1 MSFASTPTPRG
12 ALLLR
17 GGSILTGDGDLR
29 IADVL
34 IQDGRI
40 ASIGDLSAVLGA
52 QSIDATGRLVLPG
65 LVDTHRHSWQSAL
78 RGVGTGWDL
87 NAYFGTMFFA
97 IAPHY
102 TADDVYVGTLLG
114 ALTALDAGITT
125 MVDWS
130 HIQNT
135 PEHGDAAIQALRD
148 SGIRA
153 VFAHGWPQNDAATGA
168 IDSTQPHPEDA
179 RRIRE
184 QSLGNDDDLVTMA
197 LALRGPEFT
206 SRATFESDMRLA
218 RELDLRVT
226 MHVGNGEY
234 GPRCR
239 AVALMHELG
248 VLGPQVTLVH
258 AATSGDEEFKMIADT
273 GAHVSVSPHL
283 ETTMP
288 GIGRPATGRLLKA
301 GIRPSLSVDTETAV
315 AGDLFT
321 VMRATLATHRTEQD
335 ESESHPLDAADVFSF
350 ATREGAAAAGLTGRT
365 GVLDVGYAAD
375 VILVRSDDVNLA
387 PDPTLGTVVASAHA
401 GNVDTVIVDG
411 VVRKRDGRLVHPR
424 LRGLLDDAAAS
435 RQRLLSH
442 LPK

>member
-1 MSFASTPTPRG
+1 VSLASTHTTSG

-17 GGSILTGDGDLR
+17 GGSILTSDGDLR

-34 IQDGRI
+34 INDGRI
-40 ASIGDLSAVLGA
+40 AAIGDLSAEPGT

-65 LVDTHRHSWQSAL
+65 LIDTHRHTWQSAV
-78 RGVGTGWDL
+78 RGIGTGWDL
-87 NAYFGTMFFA
+87 NAYFGAMFFG

-135 PEHGDAAIQALRD
+135 PGHADAGIQALQD

-153 VFAHGWPQNDAATGA
+153 VFAHGWPQNDDATRA

-184 QSLGNDDDLVTMA
+184 KSLGDDDARVTMS

-206 SRATFESDMRLA
+206 SRETFESDMQLA
-218 RELDLRVT
+218 KDLDLRVT

-234 GPRCR
+234 GPRYR
-239 AVALMHELG
+239 AVALLHELG
-248 VLGPQVTLVH
+248 LLGPHITLVH
-258 AATSGDEEFKMIADT
+258 TATSSDEEFRMIADS
-273 GAHVSVSPHL
+273 GARVSVSPHL

-288 GIGRPATGRLLKA
+288 GIGRPSTGRLLKA

-315 AGDLFT
+315 AGDMFT
-321 VMRATLATHRTEQD
+321 VMRATLATHRADQND
-335 ESESHPLDAADVFSF
+335 PDPHPLEAADVFSF
-350 ATREGAAAAGLTGRT
+350 ATREGAAAAGLAGRA

-375 VILVRSDDVNLA
+375 VIVVRSDDVNLA
-387 PDPTLGTVVASAHA
+387 PDPTLGTIVASAHA

-411 VVRKRDGRLVHPR
+411 VIRKRDGRLSYPHLPD
-424 LRGLLDDAAAS
+424 LLGNAASS
-435 RQRLLSH
+435 RQRLLTY
-442 LPK
+442 LPG

>member
-1 MSFASTPTPRG
+1 VSLPSTATTSG

-17 GGSILTGDGDLR
+17 GGSILTSDGDR
-29 IADVL
+29 RSADVL
-34 IQDGRI
+34 INDGRI
-40 ASIGDLSAVLGA
+40 AAIGDLSAGPGTQIV
-52 QSIDATGRLVLPG
+52 DVTGRLVLPG
-65 LVDTHRHSWQSAL
+65 LVDTHRHTWQSAV
-78 RGVGTGWDL
+78 RGIGTGWDL
-87 NAYFGTMFFA
+87 NTYFGALFFG

-125 MVDWS
+125 LVDWS

-135 PEHGDAAIQALRD
+135 PGHADAAVQALQD

-153 VFAHGWPQNDAATGA
+153 VFAHGWSQNDGAATA

-184 QSLGNDDDLVTMA
+184 QSLADDDARVTMA

-206 SRATFESDMRLA
+206 SRETFESDMRLA
-218 RELDLRVT
+218 KDLGLRVT
-226 MHVGNGEY
+226 MHVGNGEF
-234 GPRCR
+234 GPRHR
-239 AVALMHELG
+239 AIALLHELG
-248 VLGPQVTLVH
+248 LLGPDVTLVH
-258 AATSGDEEFKMIADT
+258 AATSSDEEFKMIADS
-273 GAHVSVSPHL
+273 GAQVSVSPHL

-321 VMRATLATHRTEQD
+321 VMRATLAAHRSDQNEPDPQ
-335 ESESHPLDAADVFSF
+335 PLDAADVFGF
-350 ATREGAAAAGLTGRT
+350 ATREGAAAAGLAGRT
-365 GVLDVGYAAD
+365 GVLEAGYAAD
-375 VILVRSDDVNLA
+375 VIVVRADDVNLA
-387 PDPTLGTVVASAHA
+387 PDPTLGTIVASAHA

-411 VVRKRDGRLVHPR
+411 VIRKRDGRLVYPH
-424 LRGLLDDAAAS
+424 LRDLLGNAAES
-435 RQRLLSH
+435 RRRLLTH
-442 LPK
+442 LPG